1 MQRLLIILVL
11 TSFLVCSPTLI
22 ARDDGLSFH
31 EDYYLGFSQGVYY
44 GLMLAGTEY
53 DIAWCVKGELA
64 HEGGAMGTGS
74 EFQQALETVLRNCQE
89 AVTGIKAN

>member
-1 MQRLLIILVL
+1 MQRLLNTLVL
-11 TSFLVCSPTLI
+11 VSFLTCSPTLI

-64 HEGGAMGTGS
+64 FTGVALGTGS
-74 EFQQALETVLRNCQE
+74 EFQQALETVLRNCQV
-89 AVTGIKAN
+89 AIPGRNAN